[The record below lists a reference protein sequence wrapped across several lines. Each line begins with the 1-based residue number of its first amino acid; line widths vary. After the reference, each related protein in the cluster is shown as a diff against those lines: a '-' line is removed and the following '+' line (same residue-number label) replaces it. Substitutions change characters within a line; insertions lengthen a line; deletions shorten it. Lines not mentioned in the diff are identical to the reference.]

1 MSKKEKLKLCWI
13 QPGSCGKGCIAYT
26 KLGSCKILDELEGI
40 NNYLAQLLDLID
52 EVWGER

>member
-1 MSKKEKLKLCWI
+1 MSKPEKLKLCWI
-13 QPGSCGKGCIAYT
+13 QAGKCLDRCVAYT